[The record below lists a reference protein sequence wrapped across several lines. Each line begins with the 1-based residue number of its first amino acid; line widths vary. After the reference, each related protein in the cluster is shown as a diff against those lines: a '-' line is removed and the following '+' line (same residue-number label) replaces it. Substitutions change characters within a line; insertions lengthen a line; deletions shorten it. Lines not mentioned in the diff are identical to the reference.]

1 MKIRFVF
8 LLMVS
13 IVSVNKIFAQSS
25 DIKKAEYD
33 SRGIEFGNY
42 TTSGI
47 KNVALNYINEYS
59 SEPVS
64 QNWQITSAEAV
75 VSIVD
80 RKTQFKA
87 TLIPRINMGQ
97 RFGRDAKYFEKVG
110 LQYQLESY
118 IVPSKRSYFLVYYG
132 YSGSLFFARHQ
143 TNLEWNYA
151 LPRKWGVS
159 AGVRMNYWNS
169 PLMSYSVGVE
179 RYFSNLWITLKPT
192 VTIQDKK
199 AFASVNLG
207 VRRFGKK
214 PMNYIHAALLYGN
227 SPEYVNYRPD
237 FRELLGMQSWGGYVL
252 LQQQLYRGLCL
263 RTFISYRNEEF
274 RNSEFRNVWG
284 GSIGLSLY
292 F

>member
-1 MKIRFVF
+1 
-8 LLMVS
+8 
-13 IVSVNKIFAQSS
+13 
-25 DIKKAEYD
+25 
-33 SRGIEFGNY
+33 
-42 TTSGI
+42 
-47 KNVALNYINEYS
+47 
-59 SEPVS
+59 
-64 QNWQITSAEAV
+64 
-75 VSIVD
+75 
-80 RKTQFKA
+80 
-87 TLIPRINMGQ
+87 
-97 RFGRDAKYFEKVG
+97 
-110 LQYQLESY
+110 
-118 IVPSKRSYFLVYYG
+118 
-132 YSGSLFFARHQ
+132 
-143 TNLEWNYA
+143 
-151 LPRKWGVS
+151 
-159 AGVRMNYWNS
+159 
-169 PLMSYSVGVE
+169 
-179 RYFSNLWITLKPT
+179 
-192 VTIQDKK
+192 TIQDKK